1 MNNPLS
7 RGRVLSGRPVI
18 GPGVPTATSGYPAH
32 GCWLPSQASY
42 GLRAIGPGTTMT
54 TSGMKVTGDQKSAS
68 TAVLTMALDTPVMGI
83 TAGIGTTEPSFTT
96 RR

>member
-1 MNNPLS
+1 MNSPLS
-7 RGRVLSGRPVI
+7 RGRVLSGRPAI
-18 GPGVPTATSGYPAH
+18 GLGVPTATSGYPAH
-32 GCWLPSQASY
+32 GCWLLSRASY

-54 TSGMKVTGDQKSAS
+54 TSGMKVTGDQKSAF
-68 TAVLTMALDTPVMGI
+68 TAELTMGLDTLDMGI